1 MAGIRKF
8 NRNSRPLRLTCGY
21 FRLRVLHFVDTLLFI
36 VSQL

>member
-8 NRNSRPLRLTCGY
+8 NRNSLRLTCGY